1 MPCHGLTSDT
11 SGTKGKKICA
21 APVIG
26 NCLRQK
32 RHTVKSTVSTVK
44 KGLGRTVHKIASKGR
59 PIHSNYPMLNLKAK
73 APGLRLHGLQRYAN
87 LAIAV
92 EMPCSIAD
100 VPDAACCHFAGFYRC
115 SV

>member
-32 RHTVKSTVSTVK
+32 RHTVKKYSQE
-44 KGLGRTVHKIASKGR
+44 GLGRTVHKIASKGR
-59 PIHSNYPMLNLKAK
+59 PIHSNDPMLNLKAK
-73 APGLRLHGLQRYAN
+73 APAAWSTKICTSCH
-87 LAIAV
+87 
-92 EMPCSIAD
+92 CS
-100 VPDAACCHFAGFYRC
+100 
-115 SV
+115 